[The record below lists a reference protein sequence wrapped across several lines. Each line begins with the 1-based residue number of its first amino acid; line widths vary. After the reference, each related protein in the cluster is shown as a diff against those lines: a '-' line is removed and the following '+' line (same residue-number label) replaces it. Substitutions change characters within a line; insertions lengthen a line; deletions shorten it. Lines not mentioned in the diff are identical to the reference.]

1 MVQIPSCLS
10 EARFVIVI
18 ACPSAPPDDPHW
30 VKRDCPRDGTYT
42 VDSSIS
48 PWYEGFP
55 FMRWVDQFL
64 LKPDAWATALPSIP
78 VLTYAEPCALFVSSY
93 PSFGRV
99 SYPTFCKFMEGHDA
113 SLVRP
118 KEQDFN
124 AHLAYLIQS
133 TAMVSDP

>member
-18 ACPSAPPDDPHW
+18 VCQSAPPDDPHW
-30 VKRDCPRDGTYT
+30 VKRDCPRDGTYSADT
-42 VDSSIS
+42 SIS

-78 VLTYAEPCALFVSSY
+78 ILTHVLEPCALFVSSY
-93 PSFGRV
+93 PSFGCV

-113 SLVRP
+113 SL
-118 KEQDFN
+118 
-124 AHLAYLIQS
+124 A
-133 TAMVSDP
+133 